1 MSELF
6 ENFKS
11 VNTGNELK
19 ELQEQ
24 YKEYDPAYIT
34 QAAGVPRKRIK
45 EWLNE
50 LWKQY
55 EPYADKD
62 FAEKIKKEF
71 SQRTWE
77 MYLTCALLNR
87 GFTLKK
93 EKVEKT
99 KGPDICLI
107 VGDKNIWVEAVTADV
122 GEGKDK
128 VEIHYDNDIQNIRVY
143 DYPEEQTLLR
153 LRNSLDV
160 KFKKHKEYLG
170 RGLKE
175 NEPYIIAVN
184 AGRLLALNPGVPLI
198 LKCLFSVGFL
208 TIPIQDAN
216 PQTPFWSRREE
227 LKKKSGGSVSM
238 GFFENSEHSGV
249 SAVMYC
255 ADNILNSPQDKN
267 TMGENFVFALN
278 PLATNPIEERLF
290 DFGQVWKKNNSGIK
304 NLRS

>member
-6 ENFKS
+6 ESFKS
-11 VNTGNELK
+11 VNTDNDLK
-19 ELQEQ
+19 KLQEQ

-34 QAAGVPRKRIK
+34 QAAGVSRKHIK
-45 EWLNE
+45 GWLNE

-55 EPYADKD
+55 EPYADTD

-93 EKVEKT
+93 RRDRKNE
-99 KGPDICLI
+99 GPDICLT
-107 VGDKNIWVEAVTADV
+107 VEDKNIWVEAVMADV

-128 VEIHYDNDIQNIRVY
+128 VKINYDNDIQNIRVY

-153 LRNSLDV
+153 LRNSLDA

-184 AGRLLALNPGVPLI
+184 AGRLLALNPGIPLI

-208 TIPIQDAN
+208 TIPIQSAN
-216 PQTPFWSRREE
+216 LQTPFWSRREE

-249 SAVMYC
+249 SVVMYC
-255 ADNILNSPQDKN
+255 ADNILNSPKDNN
-267 TMGENFVFALN
+267 TVGENFVFALN

-290 DFGQVWKKNNSGIK
+290 DFGQVWKKNNNGIK
-304 NLRS
+304 NLIS